1 MVDLAIAGPPGAAL
15 ARLASNAW
23 AYPALEVL
31 HIVGI
36 ALLVGSLVLF
46 ELRVWGLAAA
56 LPVPE
61 FARLALGV
69 SWLGFALAAA
79 SGLTMFATQAGA
91 LPLLAGALSGARAHH
106 GWSGFDPE
114 RPLYLEGRAAKVRWA
129 NPHAEIELEVAPE
142 PRLPAD
148 LKQRELPAQT
158 AQVVG
163 YTFAG
168 ERGDAV
174 LRAEYVFVGG
184 KAYGLRSSPA

>member
-1 MVDLAIAGPPGAAL
+1 MVDLATAGPPGAAL

-23 AYPALEVL
+23 AYPALEVV

-79 SGLTMFATQAGA
+79 SGLTMFATQAGDLLLNPAFRLKLA
-91 LPLLAGALSGARAHH
+91 LLTAAGLNAALFHARA
-106 GWSGFDPE
+106 GTARLDRLARWQGVLSIG
-114 RPLYLEGRAAKVRWA
+114 LWLGVVACGRSIA
-129 NPHAEIELEVAPE
+129 
-142 PRLPAD
+142 
-148 LKQRELPAQT
+148 
-158 AQVVG
+158 
-163 YTFAG
+163 
-168 ERGDAV
+168 
-174 LRAEYVFVGG
+174 YV
-184 KAYGLRSSPA
+184 